1 MLMKR
6 FQALRTQP
14 RTKRAQQRTLSCL
27 PRARLP
33 PLPLDCLAVT
43 EDIQLSFNVSRKG
56 KVGKPHEFRVKFAF
70 SQFGRDKDHYRILW
84 RNFSILG

>member
-6 FQALRTQP
+6 LQALRTQP
-14 RTKRAQQRTLSCL
+14 RAKRAQQRTLSCL

-33 PLPLDCLAVT
+33 PLPLDSLAAT
-43 EDIQLSFNVSRKG
+43 EDLQLSLNVSRKD
-56 KVGKPHEFRVKFAF
+56 KVKKPHESRVKFAF
-70 SQFGRDKDHYRILW
+70 SQFGRNKDHYRILW